1 LNTTVGNR
9 VLVPACIA
17 RTEESKM
24 IIPAFRN
31 LRIRAKLVSVT
42 LFLVLVPLLCISY
55 LSLDRFGKALRFAAE
70 EDLDH
75 LVRNVYAMCKIVQEM
90 VQNKVVSDLRVAND
104 LLFRGGREI
113 TIDQNEQVRFA
124 AANQITGEV
133 IDVSVPLWKVGNMVL
148 TGNTKFV
155 DEVQNLVG
163 GTCTIF
169 QRIEGNRL
177 LRTSTNVID
186 KHGKRGTGTF
196 IPEDSPVTQAILA
209 DLPYKGRA
217 YVVDDWYI
225 TAYEPLKGKDG
236 SVIGALYVGV
246 KEQSAHSLRGEIK
259 GIRVGETGY
268 VYIMDTRGNLVIHPA
283 REGGNIIDSKDS
295 SGFEYIRAMIEN
307 ALTLPEGQIGTIR
320 YPWVNPELGE
330 KKPRVK
336 MLKYIYFKPWNWV
349 IAAGTYEEEIFSSL
363 YETERF
369 ILLVAFLA
377 LVLSVF
383 LTLTLSKVL
392 TKPIQELTEVTT
404 KMVGGDLSQRV
415 MVHGADEIGVLG
427 TSFNRMI
434 SQIRSYTSDLEKMV
448 GARTQELKESRE
460 KYRDLSRFLNSILDS
475 ATEYAIIALDF
486 YGKITEFNK
495 GAEKIFGWSKE
506 EVTNEE
512 NIAITIL
519 EEDKK
524 SGVQEWMSKRTR
536 TEGICELEMTRLRK
550 NGQRFPVL
558 TTVTAIMDPSGKSSG
573 FVEIIRDIT
582 LRKNLERQLR
592 ETKEFL
598 ERIMESSVDGI
609 LTTDLKGKLTYVNR
623 AMEEMLGYT
632 RAEILGRHISN
643 FYVRGI
649 QLAREIM
656 DLLKVA
662 ERAENF
668 EMQVRTKS
676 GKDLTILTSLFLL
689 RNEDGVMIGTAGI
702 FKDITEQKALE
713 AKLKDAQ
720 AYLVEAT
727 KMRALGELV
736 AGVAHE
742 LNNPLMASQTI
753 LHVILKNVPPGWP
766 ERERL
771 ELIRKCND
779 RIEKIVDHLREFS
792 RQTKP
797 ELREMDVNQPVE
809 NALMITGQQLLNHG
823 ITLVRNL
830 AGGLPKV
837 MGDPNQLEQVF
848 LNLISNARDAIDDAA
863 GHKKELTIGS
873 SFSEDRGAPSVVVSV
888 KDTGTGIPAE
898 NLNKI
903 FEPFFSTKPV
913 GKGTGLGLSLCFGI
927 VEAHGGR
934 IDVKSKVGEG
944 TEVLVI
950 LPARESGKEPRND
963 KTDSG
968 GR

>member
-1 LNTTVGNR
+1 
-9 VLVPACIA
+9 
-17 RTEESKM
+17 M

-42 LFLVLVPLLCISY
+42 LFLVLVPLLCVAY

-75 LVRNVYAMCKIVQEM
+75 LVRNIYAMCKVQQEM
-90 VQNKVVSDLRVAND
+90 VQNKVVSDLRVANE
-104 LLFRGGREI
+104 LLFRDHPEI
-113 TIDQNEQVRFA
+113 TVVDGELVRFA
-124 AANQITGEV
+124 AANQVTGE
-133 IDVSVPLWKVGNMVL
+133 IIFTSVPQWKIGKTVL
-148 TGNTKFV
+148 TGDTRFV

-177 LRTSTNVID
+177 LRTSTNVIG
-186 KHGKRGTGTF
+186 KHGKRGIGTF
-196 IPEDSPVTQAILA
+196 VPADSPVTQAILA
-209 DLPYKGRA
+209 DRPYRGRA

-236 SVIGALYVGV
+236 SVIGALHVGV
-246 KEQSAHSLRGEIK
+246 KEQSAHSFKGEIK
-259 GIRVGETGY
+259 GIRVGDTGY
-268 VYIMDTRGNLVIHPA
+268 VYIMDSEGNLKVHPA
-283 REGGNIIDSKDS
+283 REGANIIDSQDS
-295 SGFEYIRAMIEN
+295 SGFEYIRAMIKS
-307 ALTLPEGQIGTIR
+307 ALALPEGQIGTIR

-336 MLKYIYFKPWNWV
+336 ILKYIYFKPWDWV

-363 YETERF
+363 YSTERF
-369 ILLVAFLA
+369 ILLLVFLA
-377 LVLSVF
+377 LVLSFF

-392 TKPIQELTEVTT
+392 TKPIQELTEITT

-415 MVHGADEIGVLG
+415 KVHGADEIGVLG

-434 SQIRSYTSDLEKMV
+434 SQIQNDTSDLEKMV

-486 YGKITEFNK
+486 YGRIMEFNK
-495 GAEKIFGWSKE
+495 GAEKLFGWKKE
-506 EVTNEE
+506 EVINKE
-512 NIAITIL
+512 NIGLTIL
-519 EEDKK
+519 PEDNK

-536 TEGICELEMTRLRK
+536 TEGMCELEMNRIRK
-550 NGQRFPVL
+550 NGQRFPAL
-558 TTVTAIMDPSGKSSG
+558 TTVTAIMDPSGKSGG

-582 LRKNLERQLR
+582 ARKNLERQLR

-623 AMEEMLGYT
+623 AMEEMLGYS
-632 RAEILGRHISN
+632 RAEILGIHISN
-643 FYVRGI
+643 FYVRGML
-649 QLAREIM
+649 LAREVM
-656 DLLKVA
+656 ELLKAA
-662 ERAENF
+662 ERAENY
-668 EMQVRTKS
+668 EMEVKTKS
-676 GKDLTILTSLFLL
+676 GKALTIMTSLFLL
-689 RNEDGVMIGTAGI
+689 RNQDEVIIGTAGI

-720 AYLVEAT
+720 AYLVEAS

-753 LHVILKNVPPGWP
+753 LHVILKNLPAGWP

-797 ELREMDVNQPVE
+797 ELLEIDVNQPVE

-823 ITLVRNL
+823 ISLVRHL
-830 AGGLPKV
+830 AGALPKV
-837 MGDPNQLEQVF
+837 MGDTNQLEQVF
-848 LNLISNARDAIDDAA
+848 LNLISNARDAIDDAG
-863 GHKKELTIGS
+863 GHKKELTIRS
-873 SFSEDRGAPSVVVSV
+873 SFSEDGGAPSVVVSV
-888 KDTGTGIPAE
+888 KDTGIGIPPE
-898 NLNKI
+898 NLSKI

-934 IDVKSKVGEG
+934 IDIRSRVGEG
-944 TEVLVI
+944 TEVSVI
-950 LPARESGKEPRND
+950 LPARESRKEP
-963 KTDSG
+963 
-968 GR
+968 

>member
-1 LNTTVGNR
+1 
-9 VLVPACIA
+9 
-17 RTEESKM
+17 M

-42 LFLVLVPLLCISY
+42 LFLVLVPLLCVAY

-75 LVRNVYAMCKIVQEM
+75 LVRNIYAMCKVQQEM
-90 VQNKVVSDLRVAND
+90 VQNKVVSDLRVANE
-104 LLFRGGREI
+104 LLFRDRPEI
-113 TIDQNEQVRFA
+113 IVLEGDLVRFA
-124 AANQITGEV
+124 AANQVTGE
-133 IDVSVPLWKVGNMVL
+133 IIPTSVPRWKIGNMVL
-148 TGNTKFV
+148 TGDTRFV

-177 LRTSTNVID
+177 LRISTNVIGKD
-186 KHGKRGTGTF
+186 GKRGIGTF
-196 IPEDSPVTQAILA
+196 IPADSPVTQAILA
-209 DLPYKGRA
+209 DRPYRGRA

-225 TAYEPLKGKDG
+225 AAYEPLKGKDG
-236 SVIGALYVGV
+236 SIIGALYVGV
-246 KEQSAHSLRGEIK
+246 KEQSAHSFKGEIK
-259 GIRVGETGY
+259 GIRVGDTGY
-268 VYIMDTRGNLVIHPA
+268 VYIMDSEGNLKVHPA
-283 REGGNIIDSKDS
+283 REGANIIDSQDS
-295 SGFEYIRAMIEN
+295 SGFEYIRAMIKS
-307 ALTLPEGQIGTIR
+307 AVTLPEGQIGTIR

-336 MLKYIYFKPWNWV
+336 ILKYIYFKPWDWV

-363 YETERF
+363 YSTERF
-369 ILLVAFLA
+369 ILLLVFLA
-377 LVLSVF
+377 LVLSFF

-392 TKPIQELTEVTT
+392 TKPIQELTGITT

-415 MVHGADEIGVLG
+415 KVHGADEIGVLG

-434 SQIRSYTSDLEKMV
+434 SQIQNYTSDLEKMV

-486 YGKITEFNK
+486 YGRIMEFNK
-495 GAEKIFGWSKE
+495 GAEKLFGWKKE
-506 EVTNEE
+506 EVINKE
-512 NIAITIL
+512 NIALTIL
-519 EEDKK
+519 PEDKK

-536 TEGICELEMTRLRK
+536 TEGLCELEMNRVRK
-550 NGQRFPVL
+550 NGQRFPAL

-582 LRKNLERQLR
+582 VRKNLERQLR

-623 AMEEMLGYT
+623 AMEEMLGYS
-632 RAEILGRHISN
+632 RAEILGIHISN
-643 FYVRGI
+643 FYVRGMP
-649 QLAREIM
+649 LAREVM
-656 DLLKVA
+656 ELLKAA
-662 ERAENF
+662 ERAENY
-668 EMQVRTKS
+668 EMEVKTKS
-676 GKDLTILTSLFLL
+676 GKALTIMTSLFLL
-689 RNEDGVMIGTAGI
+689 RNQDEVIIGTAGI

-720 AYLVEAT
+720 AYLVEAS

-753 LHVILKNVPPGWP
+753 LHVILKNLPAGWP

-797 ELREMDVNQPVE
+797 ELLEIDVNQPVE

-823 ITLVRNL
+823 ITLVRHL
-830 AGGLPKV
+830 GGGLPKV
-837 MGDPNQLEQVF
+837 MGDTNQLEQVF
-848 LNLISNARDAIDDAA
+848 LNLISNARDAIDDA
-863 GHKKELTIGS
+863 GGQKKELTIHS
-873 SFSEDRGAPSVVVSV
+873 SFSEDGGAPSVVVSV
-888 KDTGTGIPAE
+888 KDTGIGIPPE
-898 NLNKI
+898 NLSKI

-934 IDVKSKVGEG
+934 IDIKSKVGEG
-944 TEVLVI
+944 TEVSVI
-950 LPARESGKEPRND
+950 LPARES
-963 KTDSG
+963 
-968 GR
+968 